1 MTPCVGSIHGIY
13 VGAIPCSTLVT
24 NHKAVLC
31 RTTSNDEPVRSIY
44 RLPSNGLEAG
54 LNRSDRAAGPHE
66 ATISQPQGG
75 SAPSALDFS
84 FLRSVSA
91 RNPRRPHPR
100 AAGPLVEAQVR
111 ARPALAA
118 TPMWPCECRAARAA
132 SRRRRVGCRRASHGP
147 NYGYRGL
154 LRSRCERPRRSAAEQ
169 RDELAPFHS
178 ITSSAVVAPGG
189 LTDQP
194 PSLAT
199 AAPCPNHCGVGSGFI
214 DDQDRPDR
222 LSTSGVLPAST
233 TRSTARSSW

>member
-1 MTPCVGSIHGIY
+1 LG
-13 VGAIPCSTLVT
+13 
-24 NHKAVLC
+24 
-31 RTTSNDEPVRSIY
+31 
-44 RLPSNGLEAG
+44 AG
-54 LNRSDRAAGPHE
+54 LTRSESSQSGLALTRQPYQNRGVAAHRARWTSRSCGASVL
-66 ATISQPQGG
+66 AT
-75 SAPSALDFS
+75 
-84 FLRSVSA
+84 R
-91 RNPRRPHPR
+91 RRPHPR

-132 SRRRRVGCRRASHGP
+132 SRRRRVRLPRASHGP

-194 PSLAT
+194 PALAT
-199 AAPCPNHCGVGSGFI
+199 AAPCPNHFGVGSGFI